1 MVRSH
6 LCHGCAPSLN
16 RVHSATAS
24 RLNSSVTRRFVV
36 FSILHL
42 LAPQSLSAVSG
53 QPGEEPSAKKDRAV
67 IVTGAGQGICRAVAE
82 RFAEEGARVAVVDLF
97 KGRAEQVA
105 DAIRQQ
111 GGTAIA
117 LECDVA
123 SSASVNAMVQATI
136 DAFGTVDVL
145 VNGAG
150 GYRRFT

>member
-1 MVRSH
+1 M
-6 LCHGCAPSLN
+6 
-16 RVHSATAS
+16 
-24 RLNSSVTRRFVV
+24 
-36 FSILHL
+36 
-42 LAPQSLSAVSG
+42 SG